1 MSKGHD
7 EFARRHL
14 FYVEMRLAKKK
25 RIKKNECKKPEM
37 DHSIFQCINV
47 ILWDVLIPA
56 YNDGHW
62 VESIRCER
70 LTENCRAQEYEAL

>member
-1 MSKGHD
+1 
-7 EFARRHL
+7 
-14 FYVEMRLAKKK
+14 
-25 RIKKNECKKPEM
+25 M
-37 DHSIFQCINV
+37 DHSIFQCIKV